1 MLGVGVKELEI
12 GTIKIIRKNDQ
23 VTENNYK
30 NMVLR
35 RQVNMGHLALHV

>member
-1 MLGVGVKELEI
+1 MLGVGVKGLEI

-35 RQVNMGHLALHV
+35 RQVNMGDLALHV